1 MRDVRCR
8 MLRAMMRGATMRAVC
23 ASSLA
28 AIVLA
33 QTAGAQAPLAGGF
46 PGRWIEANALYQPVT
61 NDYGD
66 WQGGYVRAV
75 VPTARDTWYADALA
89 LSAFGERGMQVGV
102 AQRHDWSPRFFQFVG
117 ASVGSGAAIMPRV
130 RADASLGARWG
141 AARSVQT
148 TAGLS
153 YVRSVTELY
162 DVAAL
167 ASVAWYAPRGL
178 MLETGVRYNMSR
190 PGDIRSQRVFASSS
204 WTPSPR
210 RTISARVFTGS
221 EGWQTVRTG
230 ATLTRFNSQE
240 YALAWREKVFG
251 PVAISV
257 QGDLYRNPFYTRSG
271 ITLGVARYW

>member
-1 MRDVRCR
+1 MRLRDVPCL
-8 MLRAMMRGATMRAVC
+8 MLRATMRAACVGGIAALLLTRT
-23 ASSLA
+23 AS
-28 AIVLA
+28 
-33 QTAGAQAPLAGGF
+33 AQAPLAGGF
-46 PGRWIEANALYQPVT
+46 PGRRIEANALYQPVT

-75 VPTARDTWYADALA
+75 MPGVRDTWYADALA
-89 LSAFGERGMQVGV
+89 LSAFGERGVQVGA
-102 AQRHDWSPRFFQFVG
+102 AQRHDWSPRFFQFLG
-117 ASVGSGAAIMPRV
+117 ASIGSGAAIMPRV

-141 AARSVQT
+141 AARRLQT

-167 ASVAWYAPRGL
+167 ASVAWYAPGGL
-178 MLETGVRYNMSR
+178 MLESGVRYNVSR
-190 PGDIRSQRVFASSS
+190 PGDIRSQRVFASSA

-240 YALAWREKVFG
+240 YALAWREKVLG